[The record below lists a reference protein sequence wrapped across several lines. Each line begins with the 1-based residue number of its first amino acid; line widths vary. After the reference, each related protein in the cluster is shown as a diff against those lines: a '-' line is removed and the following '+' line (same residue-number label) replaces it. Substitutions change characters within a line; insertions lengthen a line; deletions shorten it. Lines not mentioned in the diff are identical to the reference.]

1 MAKEMNK
8 SQLKS
13 DWDLNGYVVV
23 PNFMNV
29 QEVSDL
35 RTEIERY
42 ISNVVQNVP
51 ENEVMYE
58 VDPSAMYFEP
68 ENEEDAD
75 TITVTQEEFEEE
87 YEVK

>member
-8 SQLKS
+8 AQLKS
-13 DWDLNGYVVV
+13 DWDLDGYVVV

-42 ISNVVQNVP
+42 ISDVVQNVP

-58 VDPSAMYFEP
+58 DNQKP
-68 ENEEDAD
+68 E
-75 TITVTQEEFEEE
+75 TL
-87 YEVK
+87 KLLHSHL